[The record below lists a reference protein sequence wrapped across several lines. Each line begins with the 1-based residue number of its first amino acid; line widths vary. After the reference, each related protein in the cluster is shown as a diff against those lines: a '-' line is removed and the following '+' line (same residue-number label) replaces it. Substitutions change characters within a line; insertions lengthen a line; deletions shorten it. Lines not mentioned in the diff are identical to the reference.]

1 MFNEDTTKS
10 ASRKEEETETNGG
23 EKHPEGMRFH
33 RRILIEQG
41 TLLLS
46 VLKWTAL
53 STIVGLVVGGSTG
66 IFLKLLRMGIEYTGR
81 YPYFFLLLPPA
92 IFLSSLI
99 VYLFA
104 PEAEGHGTEK
114 VIWAVHRRDGQ
125 IDPLVVPIKLLAT
138 ILTIGLGGSAGKE
151 GPCAQIGAG
160 LAAAFSNLIRL
171 SPYDRKKL
179 VICGIAAGFAGVFGT
194 PVAGALF
201 AVEVLFLGQLLYDVL
216 YPSFV
221 AGIIGYH
228 ITSLMGI
235 TYFHHTITLVPVL
248 SELVFVKVLLAGL
261 FFGAVALLLIVS
273 LEEIGKVF
281 RRWELWTPWKGAV
294 GGVALVAFT
303 LVAGKTY
310 LGLGIPEIEQAVQGG
325 GLPMP
330 AFFWKILT
338 TAVTLGSGG
347 SGGIIT
353 PIFFIGAAAGD
364 LWGHLMSMDR
374 GTFAALGMVAVT
386 AGATN
391 TPIAASVM
399 AIELFGPAL
408 APYASV
414 ACIASFII
422 TGHRSV
428 YPSQIIGFAKS
439 QSLQVSMQS
448 EIGDVVE
455 IHRVGRPKKLY
466 SLLYMLYRGILRIG
480 GKILSWR

>member
-1 MFNEDTTKS
+1 
-10 ASRKEEETETNGG
+10 
-23 EKHPEGMRFH
+23 MRFH
-33 RRILIEQG
+33 RRILVEQG

-53 STIVGLVVGGSTG
+53 STIVGLLVGGSTG
-66 IFLKLLRMGIEYTGR
+66 AFLKLLRYSIDLIGR
-81 YPYFFLLLPPA
+81 FPYFFLFLPPA
-92 IFLSSLI
+92 MFLSSLI

-114 VIWAVHRRDGQ
+114 VIWAVHRRDGK

-138 ILTIGLGGSAGKE
+138 IMTIALGGSAGKE

-160 LAAAFSNLIRL
+160 LASVFSNVIRL

-221 AGIIGYH
+221 AGIVGYH

-248 SELVFVKVLLAGL
+248 SELVFVKVVLAGL
-261 FFGAVALLLIVS
+261 YFGAVALMLTVS
-273 LEEIGKVF
+273 LEEFGKLF
-281 RRWELWTPWKGAV
+281 KRWGMWIPLKAAA
-294 GGVALVAFT
+294 GGLAIVVFT
-303 LVAGKTY
+303 LLAGKTY

-325 GLPMP
+325 GLPLP
-330 AFFWKILT
+330 AFLWKILT
-338 TAVTLGSGG
+338 TSVTLGSGG

-353 PIFFIGAAAGD
+353 PIFFVGAAAGD

-439 QSLQVSMQS
+439 ESLQVSMQS

-455 IHRVGRPKKLY
+455 VHRVGKPKKLY
-466 SLLYMLYRGILRIG
+466 SLLYFLYRGIRRIG
-480 GKILSWR
+480 EKVASFR